1 MHLCI
6 QLGYSV
12 YRRVL
17 RYYSGEEDGLGMSTE
32 DNCCLDVGIHVCGAV
47 GPFCAHCLSVLMY
60 RTVIP
65 FHRVDHGLSLWCM
78 LHSQILLEFGL

>member
-1 MHLCI
+1 MSEIQRTHILLMHLCI

-32 DNCCLDVGIHVCGAV
+32 DKCCLDVGIYVCGAV
-47 GPFCAHCLSVLMY
+47 GPFCAHYLSVLM
-60 RTVIP
+60 
-65 FHRVDHGLSLWCM
+65 
-78 LHSQILLEFGL
+78 